1 VEDWMNF
8 FGLVLAKMDFKL
20 IITTFRGREIE
31 AADEFKHLAAEFTG
45 ENPTCTAIGISGLI
59 IIDKITDPIM
69 TVKIFRQIL
78 EKEPWYFRYILRVI
92 PIEAVCKTALTEI
105 VSLACTLSC
114 KIPKNSTFKIVI
126 EKRFSVIKS
135 EVIISKIANNIR
147 AKVNLT
153 SPEWLILVQ
162 ILSKRTGVSVLKPD
176 QILSVIKS
184 KRDFSDGIS
193 R

>member
-184 KRDFSDGIS
+184 KRDFPDGES

>member
-1 VEDWMNF
+1 MNF

-20 IITTFRGREIE
+20 IITTFRGREME
-31 AADEFKHLAAEFTG
+31 AAEEFKHLAAEFIG
-45 ENPTCTAIGISGLI
+45 ESPTCTATGISGLI
-59 IIDKITDPIM
+59 IIDKLTDPIM

-162 ILSKRTGVSVLKPD
+162 ILSKRTGISVLKPD

>member
-1 VEDWMNF
+1 MNF

-20 IITTFRGREIE
+20 IITTFRGREME
-31 AADEFKHLAAEFTG
+31 AAEEFKHLAAEFTG
-45 ENPTCTAIGISGLI
+45 ESPTCTATGISGLI

-162 ILSKRTGVSVLKPD
+162 ILSKRTGISVLKPD